1 MRNFGTSF
9 SFPYKL
15 ASINGKW
22 GMEGRVPQNTSNIP
36 DPSRFLIRRYIGL
49 IEFQNKTSQPKFTE
63 IRISYVLVE
72 DLTDIEK

>member
-1 MRNFGTSF
+1 
-9 SFPYKL
+9 
-15 ASINGKW
+15 
-22 GMEGRVPQNTSNIP
+22 MEGRVPQNTSNIP